1 MPITL
6 SDSFSGERHKP
17 TNTQIRTSCKKQPGF
32 ATQSP
37 RKRPFAALPRNDAMG
52 QFLPHAPAAKNG
64 LPLRRRTTV
73 KSVTD
78 LLIGA

>member
-17 TNTQIRTSCKKQPGF
+17 TNTQIWTSCKKQPGF

-37 RKRPFAALPRNDAMG
+37 RKRPIAVLPRNDAMG
-52 QFLPHAPAAKNG
+52 HEPPHALQQKQARIFAAG
-64 LPLRRRTTV
+64 SVRA
-73 KSVTD
+73 VTD
-78 LLIGA
+78 LPNG